1 MTEYPKESKVNIEKD
16 IKYLEILMKI
26 LIVLILF
33 FIIQLFYVIL
43 S

>member
-1 MTEYPKESKVNIEKD
+1 MNEQPKEPNMEKD
-16 IKYLEILMKI
+16 IKYLGVLMKI
-26 LIVLILF
+26 LIALILF

>member
-1 MTEYPKESKVNIEKD
+1 MNEQSKEPNVNIERD
-16 IKYLEILMKI
+16 VKYLGALMKI
-26 LIVLILF
+26 LIGLVLF